1 MEPIVMPELEFE
13 ERPDEEIIVHEWRAQ
28 QLRRLGV
35 PWALA
40 DKFAAIVD
48 WHEIAALVERGCSP
62 ALAFEIVR

>member
-13 ERPDEEIIVHEWRAQ
+13 ERPDEELIVHEWRCQ

-40 DKFAAIVD
+40 DRFAGIVD
-48 WHEIAALVERGCSP
+48 WHEIARLVERGCSP